1 LRYVQPDHLGT
12 PRAVIDPVRDVAIWR
27 WDLRGEAFGTTA
39 PDQDPDKDGTAF
51 VFDMRFPG
59 QRYDALSGLN
69 QNYFRDYEPGAGRY
83 VQSDPVGL
91 LAGVNTFSYVGAQP
105 LNWSDSTGLAK
116 DRVVE
121 RWSSCTASDMKAC
134 EGQCSPRPVE
144 SCRRRWIIGTS
155 VVGGVPVQGWIPK
168 DLSCSCQE
176 NFCQKNPNTCTAG
189 KVVGATILV
198 CGAVVYTIGGVLG
211 LNPVAN

>member
-1 LRYVQPDHLGT
+1 
-12 PRAVIDPVRDVAIWR
+12 
-27 WDLRGEAFGTTA
+27 
-39 PDQDPDKDGTAF
+39 
-51 VFDMRFPG
+51 MRFPG

-69 QNYFRDYEPGAGRY
+69 QNYFRDYESGVGRY

-91 LAGVNTFSYVGAQP
+91 LAGVNTSYSYVGAEP
-105 LNWSDSTGLAK
+105 LNWSDSIGLAK

-121 RWSSCTASDMKAC
+121 RWPSCTASDMKAC

-144 SCRRRWIIGTS
+144 SCRRRCIVGTS
-155 VVGGVPVQGWIPK
+155 IVGGVPVQGWIPK

-176 NFCQKNPNTCTAG
+176 KFFQKNPNACTAG

-198 CGAVVYTIGGVLG
+198 CGVVVYTIGGALG
-211 LNPVAN
+211 LNPVAD